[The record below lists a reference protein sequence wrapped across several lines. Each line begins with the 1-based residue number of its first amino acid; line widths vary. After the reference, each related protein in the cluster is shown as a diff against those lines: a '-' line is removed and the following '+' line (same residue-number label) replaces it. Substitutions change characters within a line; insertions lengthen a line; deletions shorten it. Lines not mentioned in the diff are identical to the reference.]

1 MRKMED
7 KKYFT
12 QIYFYQ
18 TRDTGVE
25 KYRKIKKMPRLSPA
39 DNSAVC
45 FDKLFPDVLAVPLFS
60 TMAMTQ
66 ETPDKI
72 FLTGNIISIQK

>member
-25 KYRKIKKMPRLSPA
+25 KYRKIKKMPRLSPV

-45 FDKLFPDVLAVPLFS
+45 FDKLSPDVLAVPLFS
-60 TMAMTQ
+60 AMAMTQ